1 MASMRV
7 DTPIHEN
14 TQTPNAE
21 SDRVVN
27 CSHLLL
33 EREEPNLGSSLDERE
48 VEEVS
53 VSPGIMQQFGNWI
66 FSGFQTVRKA
76 VEHYQ
81 KSDLTL
87 GWVMRKFAGTGIRD
101 YQTAYTL
108 LTDYSAFRESR
119 KKGAETHELRLS
131 EDQKRAQD
139 LYARRGKL
147 SPAEQIEFQQILSRL
162 NRAGLAKRQALY
174 RNANFVLSHVDVA
187 TLKNQSRNDI
197 QEVVTAYVSKV
208 RGGDLSLDDYS
219 MIELVVSKILLIG
232 MDEKVDSEQ
241 QVAFL
246 AATYQEHN
254 RLQTQDQCFTGEDF
268 LRVKIEQLQFLFGGL
283 EHFKWSLTFVE
294 DEPKGDSPR
303 TIDVM
308 REMMQSAEFDGVRD
322 QVHFL
327 DYDVDLKEEIAMYK
341 DPEIAGMSGD
351 EFARASVKGGA
362 IQVGLRYLAQV
373 APDKQFKTPKT
384 AAIIYTD
391 CDTSVNLGNS
401 GILLNQIYN
410 PDLGHEVG
418 IGSRRIQGAHVVG
431 KSAERHLQSFAFNSL
446 VRLLLNVQLTD
457 TQVGAKVFRPDVIT
471 DVHEGFTELSMAFD
485 SEIFRL
491 TMKKGH
497 SVGEDGIVWTD
508 SAIESKS
515 ADQSG
520 SMLNGLLR
528 IWEKSFPANP
538 PSGAPMG
545 SLEEFKIKGRALT
558 QEGKLFQSLLKLASD
573 PKWRFVIEHL
583 DDIYLGLAP
592 RDFKNFVHAIE
603 NFLKKVATN
612 DLKQDELE
620 AVVKSFL
627 ILKENLEESDAL
639 AFFFHEFPEVMD
651 VMELLNKDPHYAR
664 VIVPL
669 LFGDNPATK
678 LISKHGFDSFGRFL
692 DRCDDIPLGVA
703 FEQWLEHGK
712 KQVEASASK
721 KRVLM
726 DPNIERLDRGIARV
740 AQIHEEL
747 QTKGEKRKVSMVI
760 QYNMDGTSRDYI
772 ERVLVPK
779 MRQVKESLGEYDT
792 IEWEFLVVDARKE
805 RTSGIERDFIEILE
819 RESGGNVSGR
829 HIVLEEPTGKASAVR
844 YGMSDAASS
853 SDFVGFIDFSD
864 KIDVLEMTHLF
875 AECHENSGVAIGSR
889 RLQESEV
896 ENKPI
901 PFLLR
906 SMGLNLMVKGMFPHL
921 FDISDTQTGF
931 KLFRAGAWQQ
941 IAALGLKNDSLAF
954 DIELLQQAKRLGH
967 SISECPVDFLDS
979 TQNVADFGEEQI
991 SSLFDEV
998 ISIRATTKDTPATPQ
1013 RPGEARLI
1021 GGGAENIVYRLTD
1034 GTIVKIPHEALDP
1047 DFTGFLKHVLFKGR
1061 KEMGMGDQQD
1071 KLITSQFI
1079 SKLLTSPRFS
1089 KYIPALRSWNDL
1101 NIFVMKVI
1109 TSFEN
1114 KNYKSMGYTTAAR
1127 LGKDLVIPF
1136 RFIEED
1142 FVLEIYG
1149 KPRAFTAEDNAK
1161 QSVFADEVFKDRAQ
1175 RFIDAKDE
1183 EGLKLLVDQG
1193 VGLFRDL
1200 WKRGLFDLDT
1210 NFMCDTGF
1218 FEDSSGSQRLMVL
1231 DPGEL
1236 VDDLSLINLEVAR
1249 NQVDKRYD
1257 YIELEILL
1265 RSLPP
1270 EMKERVLEYYKS
1282 QMHQFLNDIEEDLS
1296 RPSEARVFGSDQRSG
1311 DAFAVEFPDAEL
1323 PSVDLQGDKT
1333 EGQKRREALQRSA
1346 VGYQHAYSPHGMPKL
1361 PDSSVFYAYRHVVS
1375 SSHPQ
1380 ARDSG
1385 KVGVEMGSIG
1395 PLADTLVDATLYRP
1409 TEILML
1415 DAGSATRAS
1424 VLKYG
1429 EDGGTKGGIV
1439 VGDKPLYAHSAH
1451 DLQWLAENYLPEGY
1465 VILASSD
1472 DLLNIT
1478 PDQAEK
1484 MRQYLEAGVG
1494 FYWCDLPNGGK
1505 DVMPLTVTDTQ
1516 AFLRHHA
1523 SIGELSEDFLMNV
1536 PFAKGAVRSVGTKD
1550 SIETVFRAAET
1561 VHSTV
1566 DDDGV
1571 SSSDKTGGGTI
1582 PGASVLSDTYGQ
1594 FLQYNAARKI
1604 GGMKTPFLMV
1614 MSKEFLADFNR
1625 EVMPLLPSYVWNE
1638 ITWENILVRG
1648 MKTDRTIWMQSGK
1661 PQLMDKEQWGQV
1673 YDKIQELKAK
1683 HNIDTNSPE
1692 QNAARVFDAPWQNF
1706 DDPYAL
1712 FRFAV
1717 ESMPDHTTKH
1727 SKGTYVAFKS
1737 EIQGQLV
1744 FEGSTATENLFYNV
1758 HLKPDETL
1766 HVLPNHVVVNI
1777 KGELY
1782 SIRMGE
1788 MSKDQLKNEMVYRY
1802 EEGRP
1807 VPYKKYSAF
1816 MKEMNS

>member
-1 MASMRV
+1 MASLRV
-7 DTPIHEN
+7 ETPVQEN
-14 TQTPNAE
+14 TQIVNKE
-21 SDRVVN
+21 DDRLID

-33 EREEPNLGSSLDERE
+33 ECEQLSNLGSSLDQRE
-48 VEEVS
+48 IEDIT

-66 FSGFQTVRKA
+66 FSGFQTVKKA

-87 GWVMRKFAGTGIRD
+87 GWVIKKFTGTGIRD
-101 YQTAYTL
+101 YKTAYTL
-108 LTDYSAFRESR
+108 LSDYAAFRDSR
-119 KKGAETHELRLS
+119 KSGAETHELRLS

-147 SPAEQIEFQQILSRL
+147 SPSEEIEFKQILSRL
-162 NRAGLAKRQALY
+162 NRVGLEKRQALY
-174 RNANFVLSHVDVA
+174 RNAHFVLSQVDVA

-197 QEVVTAYVSKV
+197 QEGVTTYVSKL
-208 RGGDLSLDDYS
+208 RGGDLALDDYS

-232 MDEKVDSEQ
+232 RDEKVDSEQ

-254 RLQTQDQCFTGEDF
+254 RLQTQAQCFTGEDF
-268 LRVKIEQLQFLFGGL
+268 LRVKVEQLQFLFEGL

-294 DEPKGDSPR
+294 DEPKGDTAR

-308 REMMQSAEFDGVRD
+308 REMMRDGEFDGIRD
-322 QVHFL
+322 QIHFL

-341 DPEIAGMSGD
+341 DPKIAGMSGD

-362 IQVGLRYLAQV
+362 IQVGLRYLAQL
-373 APDKQFKTPKT
+373 APDKQYKTPKT

-410 PDLGHEVG
+410 PELAHDIG

-457 TQVGAKVFRPDVIT
+457 TQVGAKVFRPNVIA
-471 DVHEGFTELSMAFD
+471 DVHGDFTELSMAFD
-485 SEIFRL
+485 PEIFRL
-491 TMKKGH
+491 ATKKGH
-497 SVGEDGIVWTD
+497 SIGEDGIVWTD

-538 PSGAPMG
+538 PTDAPMG
-545 SLEEFKIKGRALT
+545 SLQEFQIKGQALT

-612 DLKQDELE
+612 ELSQDELE

-627 ILKENLEESDAL
+627 VLKENLQESDAL

-678 LISKHGFDSFGRFL
+678 LISSHGYDSFGRFL
-692 DRCDDIPLGVA
+692 DRCDKREGDQA
-703 FEQWLEHGK
+703 FQDWLVHGR
-712 KQVEASASK
+712 KQVTTSTSK
-721 KRVLM
+721 ERVLM
-726 DPNIERLDRGIARV
+726 DPNFERLDRGIARV

-747 QTKGEKRKVSMVI
+747 KLTGEKRKVSLVI

-779 MRQVKESLGEYDT
+779 MRQVQESLGEYDT

-805 RTSGIERDFIEILE
+805 RISGVEKDFVEILE
-819 RESGGNVSGR
+819 RESKGNVTGR
-829 HIVLEEPTGKASAVR
+829 HIVLDEPTGKASAVR
-844 YGMSDAASS
+844 FGLSDGAES

-864 KIDVLEMTHLF
+864 KIDILEITHLF
-875 AECHENSGVAIGSR
+875 AECHEKSGVAIGSR
-889 RLQESEV
+889 RLEESEV

-906 SMGLNLMVKGMFPHL
+906 SMGLNLMVKAMFPHL
-921 FDISDTQTGF
+921 FGISDTQTGF
-931 KLFRAGAWQQ
+931 KLFRAGAWQE

-967 SISECPVDFLDS
+967 TISECPVDFLDS

-998 ISIRATTKDTPATPQ
+998 IAIRATTKDTPATPQ
-1013 RPGEARLI
+1013 SAGEARLI
-1021 GGGAENIVYRLTD
+1021 GGGAENIVYRLAD

-1136 RFIEED
+1136 RFIKED
-1142 FVLEIYG
+1142 FVLEIDG
-1149 KPRAFTAEDNAK
+1149 KPRAFTAADNAK

-1175 RFIDAKDE
+1175 RCIDAQDE
-1183 EGLKLLVDQG
+1183 EGLRRLVDQG

-1200 WKRGLFDLDT
+1200 WERGLFDLDT

-1218 FEDSSGSQRLMVL
+1218 IEDSTGRQRLMVL

-1270 EMKERVLEYYKS
+1270 EMKERVLEYYKG
-1282 QMHQFLNDIEEDLS
+1282 QMHQFLNEIETDLS
-1296 RPSEARVFGSDQRSG
+1296 RPSEERVFGSGQLSG
-1311 DAFAVEFPDAEL
+1311 DSFEVEFPEAKL
-1323 PSVDLQGDKT
+1323 PSVELQGDKT
-1333 EGQKRREALQRSA
+1333 EGQKKREALQRSA

-1361 PDSSVFYAYRHVVS
+1361 PETTVSYPYRHVVS
-1375 SSHPQ
+1375 HSHPQ
-1380 ARDSG
+1380 VLHDG

-1395 PLADTLVDATLYRP
+1395 PLAPTLVDATFYRP
-1409 TEILML
+1409 TEVLIL

-1424 VLKYG
+1424 ILKYG

-1439 VGDKPLYAHSAH
+1439 VGDKPLYAHAAH
-1451 DLQWLAENYLPEGY
+1451 DLQWFAENYLPEGY

-1472 DLLNIT
+1472 DLLNFT

-1484 MRQYLEAGVG
+1484 MKRYLEAGIG

-1505 DVMPLTVTDTQ
+1505 EVMPLTVTDTK

-1523 SIGELSEDFLMNV
+1523 SLGELSEDFLMNV
-1536 PFAKGAVRSVGTKD
+1536 PFVKGAVQSVGTKD

-1561 VHSTV
+1561 VQSTGL
-1566 DDDGV
+1566 DGT
-1571 SSSDKTGGGTI
+1571 SSEEASGGAI

-1594 FLQYNAARKI
+1594 FLQFNAARKI

-1625 EVMPLLPSYVWNE
+1625 EVMPLLPSYVWND

-1648 MKTDRTIWMQSGK
+1648 MKADRTIWMQSGK
-1661 PQLMDKEQWGQV
+1661 PPLMDKAQWGQV
-1673 YDKIQELKAK
+1673 YDKIQELKAR
-1683 HNIDTNSPE
+1683 HNIDTNSTE

-1712 FRFAV
+1712 FRFAT
-1717 ESMPDHTTKH
+1717 ESMPDHTVAH
-1727 SKGTYVAFKS
+1727 SKGTYVVFKS
-1737 EIQGQLV
+1737 EIQGQLI
-1744 FEGSTATENLFYNV
+1744 FEGKTATENLFYNV
-1758 HLKPDETL
+1758 HLNPDETL
-1766 HVLPNHVVVNI
+1766 HVLPNHVVANI
-1777 KGELY
+1777 KGDLF

-1802 EEGRP
+1802 QDGRP

-1816 MKEMNS
+1816 MKEMGS